1 MSSNWPSALVSSSSS
16 RSLNSSPVETLN
28 ETNSSS
34 LAMVQGEV
42 KDLSS
47 KVQELQNAYEEYLDA
62 EQVGN
67 DDVSPLNNRMFQMRS
82 TLSTRK

>member
-1 MSSNWPSALVSSSSS
+1 
-16 RSLNSSPVETLN
+16 
-28 ETNSSS
+28 
-34 LAMVQGEV
+34 MVQGEV

>member
-1 MSSNWPSALVSSSSS
+1 MSSSWPSALVSSSSS
-16 RSLNSSPVETLN
+16 RSSNTSPVETLD
-28 ETNSSS
+28 ETSSSS

-67 DDVSPLNNRMFQMRS
+67 DDAFLINNRMFQMLS
-82 TLSTRK
+82 TLSMIK